1 MNARLGYL
9 GEDAAATAT
18 PSQRM
23 QQQTQRVPPG
33 ALVQY
38 YADLSSGVLPPED
51 MRIESIQFRVTVNP
65 LGQIT
70 FQSQAVQVISR
81 YNFAFRRI
89 MGFALD
95 PAASGAAPALISFN
109 VLEQGRNFSVFK
121 TPMNLQALMSTSGSG
136 NLAEWDGVY
145 ITVPGTQIEVA
156 WTIDTRWAALVGATR
171 EFGVQLMGD
180 LVVCRPG

>member
-1 MNARLGYL
+1 MKARFGSLGEAAAAQQMNA
-9 GEDAAATAT
+9 
-18 PSQRM
+18 P
-23 QQQTQRVPPG
+23 QQIPAG

-38 YADLSSGVLPPED
+38 YSDLASGALPPED
-51 MRIESIQFRVTVNP
+51 MRIESLQFRVSVNP

-70 FQSQAVQVISR
+70 FQSPAVQVISR

-89 MGFALD
+89 QGFALD

-121 TPMNLQALMSTSGSG
+121 TPMNLQTLMSTSGAG

-156 WTIDTRWAALVGATR
+156 WVVDTRWAALVGATR

-180 LVVCRPG
+180 LVACRPR

>member
-9 GEDAAATAT
+9 GQAER
-18 PSQRM
+18 PQP
-23 QQQTQRVPPG
+23 QRVPPG

-38 YADLSSGVLPPED
+38 YGDLSSGVLPPED
-51 MRIESIQFRVTVNP
+51 MRIESIQFRVTINP

-70 FQSQAVQVISR
+70 FQSSAVQIISR

-89 MGFALD
+89 VGFALD
-95 PAASGAAPALISFN
+95 PATSGAAPALLSFN
-109 VLEQGRNFSVFK
+109 VLEHGRNFNVFK
-121 TPMNLQALMSTSGSG
+121 TPINFQTLMSTSGAG

-145 ITVPGTQIEVA
+145 ITVPGTQIEVS
-156 WTIDTRWAALVGATR
+156 WSVDTRWAALVGATR

-180 LVVCRPG
+180 LVVCRPAM